1 MDIQDNSFNNMQNR
15 NNDLNSTFDDLE
27 NERKRTQEE
36 LENMDNSNLFKSRII
51 ETEINSSLFLQQL
64 LYFNFYYVFLAF
76 ALQLSSHIYRIYIY
90 DVKSAKTGTFV
101 LIIWFIQELARIY
114 FGYTGNLRESVKYYF
129 LIYFFFLDLSY
140 FYFYFDIFY
149 FFLFTTSIFYYF

>member
-76 ALQLSSHIYRIYIY
+76 ALQLSSHVYRIYIY
-90 DVKSAKTGTFV
+90 DVKAAKTGTV
-101 LIIWFIQELARIY
+101 ILIIWFIQELARIY

>member
-1 MDIQDNSFNNMQNR
+1 MDIQDNSLNNMQNR

-64 LYFNFYYVFLAF
+64 LYFNFFYDFLAF
-76 ALQLSSHIYRIYIY
+76 TLQLSSHVYRIYIY
-90 DVKSAKTGTFV
+90 DVKAAKTGTIV
-101 LIIWFIQELARIY
+101 LGIWFFQEFARIY
-114 FGYTGNLRESVKYYF
+114 FGYTGNIRESVKYYY
-129 LIYFFFLDLSY
+129 LIN
-140 FYFYFDIFY
+140 
-149 FFLFTTSIFYYF
+149 FLFFSFIICLFLF

>member
-1 MDIQDNSFNNMQNR
+1 MDIQNNSLNNSQNR
-15 NNDLNSTFDDLE
+15 NNDLNSTFDDLD
-27 NERKRTQEE
+27 NERIRSQEE
-36 LENMDNSNLFKSRII
+36 LENMDNSNLFKSRVI

-129 LIYFFFLDLSY
+129 LIYF
-140 FYFYFDIFY
+140 Y
-149 FFLFTTSIFYYF
+149 FFRFIIFLFLF

>member
-1 MDIQDNSFNNMQNR
+1 MDIKDNSVNNMQNR

>member
-1 MDIQDNSFNNMQNR
+1 MDIQDYSLNNMQNR

-76 ALQLSSHIYRIYIY
+76 ALQLSSHVYRIYIY
-90 DVKSAKTGTFV
+90 DVKAAKTGTVV

-129 LIYFFFLDLSY
+129 LIYF
-140 FYFYFDIFY
+140 Y
-149 FFLFTTSIFYYF
+149 FFRFIIFLFLF

>member
-1 MDIQDNSFNNMQNR
+1 MDIQDNSLNNMQNR

-76 ALQLSSHIYRIYIY
+76 TLQLSSHVYRIYIY
-90 DVKSAKTGTFV
+90 DVKAAKTGTVV

-129 LIYFFFLDLSY
+129 LIYF
-140 FYFYFDIFY
+140 Y
-149 FFLFTTSIFYYF
+149 FFRFIIFLFLF

>member
-1 MDIQDNSFNNMQNR
+1 MDIQDNSLNNMQNR

-76 ALQLSSHIYRIYIY
+76 TLQLSSHVYRIYIY
-90 DVKSAKTGTFV
+90 DVKAAKTGTIV
-101 LIIWFIQELARIY
+101 LIIWFLQEFARLY
-114 FGYTGNLRESVKYYF
+114 FGYTGNLKESVKYYF
-129 LIYFFFLDLSY
+129 LIYF
-140 FYFYFDIFY
+140 Y
-149 FFLFTTSIFYYF
+149 FFRFIIFLFLF

>member
-1 MDIQDNSFNNMQNR
+1 MDIQDNSLNNMQNR

-76 ALQLSSHIYRIYIY
+76 ALQLSSHVYRIYIY
-90 DVKSAKTGTFV
+90 DVKAAKTGTVV

-129 LIYFFFLDLSY
+129 LIYF
-140 FYFYFDIFY
+140 Y
-149 FFLFTTSIFYYF
+149 FFRFIIFLFLF